1 MYNSIKTGLPNAHV
15 TAYMYSPWHGV
26 SRIIAP
32 NGHDVTYSYD
42 NSGRLEKIGD
52 PQGITQKYQYNYKIK

>member
-1 MYNSIKTGLPNAHV
+1 
-15 TAYMYSPWHGV
+15 MYSPWHGV